1 MRYQNVSNGGFLV
14 ESWQDANVRDTM
26 EFRIKGIALIGEV
39 IHREEAGSK
48 WQVGVKAEH
57 RGGGAQR

>member
-1 MRYQNVSNGGFLV
+1 
-14 ESWQDANVRDTM
+14 M

-57 RGGGAQR
+57 PGGAALSDDELDQILNPL